1 VSGSDLGAAEAEFRL
16 PLKATRRFIRRYV
29 VLPAEAADF
38 LALWVAHTHA
48 FEAAVT
54 TPYVRVVSAERASGK
69 TRLLEVLSLLVRRGW
84 LNANP
89 SAATIFRKGDADA
102 PTLLLDEVDQVPFR
116 DRMDLLSVLNS
127 GYRIGVKV
135 PRCNDKGE
143 LFEFDVF
150 YPKAFAGIDDGKLPD
165 TLVSRSI
172 PVRLERRRQD
182 ESIERFRHRI
192 VEPAAEELRDR
203 IETWAIAHL
212 DALAD
217 AEPGLPDELGDREQ
231 EVWEPLLSIA
241 DLAGGD
247 WPQRARDAAVQLA
260 RAKGRT
266 GQDESRGIKL
276 LEDLRRV
283 FRDKGDPERLFSADL
298 VEALNA
304 IEEAAWGG
312 WNDGSG
318 IRTRDLARELV
329 RYPITTQK
337 IRIGEH
343 TRQGF
348 YRRQFVD
355 AWARYLPAL
364 SERGGENRTNPGLEP
379 DVLFPPTL
387 SESED
392 TFDDQ
397 EGS

>member
-1 VSGSDLGAAEAEFRL
+1 VNRASSLLGNDNL
-16 PLKATRRFIRRYV
+16 DHVGGFIRRYV
-29 VLPAEAADF
+29 VLPQEAADF

-54 TPYVRVVSAERASGK
+54 TPYVRVMSAERASGK
-69 TRLLEVLSLLVRRGW
+69 TRLLEVLALLVRRGW

-127 GYRIGVKV
+127 GYRIGIKV

-150 YPKAFAGIDDGKLPD
+150 YPKAFAGLDDGKLPD

-172 PVRLERRRQD
+172 AVRLERRRQD
-182 ESIERFRHRI
+182 EPIERFRHRHA
-192 VEPAAEELRDR
+192 EPAAAELREQ
-203 IETWAIAHL
+203 ISGWAAANL

-217 AEPGLPDELGDREQ
+217 AEPELPDELGDREQ
-231 EVWEPLLSIA
+231 EVWEPLVAIA
-241 DLAGGD
+241 DLAGAD
-247 WPQRARDAAVQLA
+247 WSQRARDAAIELA
-260 RAKGRT
+260 RVKGS
-266 GQDESRGIKL
+266 GDESRGIKL

-283 FRDKGDPERLFSADL
+283 FRDKGDPERLFGLEL

-304 IEEAAWGG
+304 IEESGWGG
-312 WNDGSG
+312 WNDGNG
-318 IRTRDLARELV
+318 LRTRDLTRELA
-329 RYPITTQK
+329 RYPISSQK
-337 IRIGEH
+337 IRIGGD

-348 YRRQFVD
+348 YLRQFED
-355 AWARYLPAL
+355 AWLRYLPKAS
-364 SERGGENRTNPGLEP
+364 SEGGENRTNPGLEP
-379 DVLFPPTL
+379 NVLFSPENPDEIE
-387 SESED
+387 SSED
-392 TFDDQ
+392 A
-397 EGS
+397 